1 MFIICR
7 KREEFSEEEDS
18 VDGDFPAYCVKSSPK
33 QGEQQNSSDECVL
46 LEESVTRSKV
56 CPVLNS
62 AKNYSVDVLAWDY
75 IPDKLYV
82 TIYIICEASLSLV
95 ILLA

>member
-1 MFIICR
+1 MQK
-7 KREEFSEEEDS
+7 KRRLYEEDS

-46 LEESVTRSKV
+46 LEESVTRNKV

-62 AKNYSVDVLAWDY
+62 ATNYSVGVLAWDY
-75 IPDKLYV
+75 I
-82 TIYIICEASLSLV
+82 TIIYILGEY
-95 ILLA
+95 